1 MYTNKLKMSQLIAK
15 STRVILIQEREKKKK
30 GKGNSKTHM
39 HDKSYKVKITN
50 DNYFKIIPR
59 GRYVVEKKYR

>member
-15 STRVILIQEREKKKK
+15 STRLYLYKRGKKK

-50 DNYFKIIPR
+50 DNYFKIITR

>member
-1 MYTNKLKMSQLIAK
+1 MSQLIAK
-15 STRVILIQEREKKKK
+15 STRVILIQERGKKK